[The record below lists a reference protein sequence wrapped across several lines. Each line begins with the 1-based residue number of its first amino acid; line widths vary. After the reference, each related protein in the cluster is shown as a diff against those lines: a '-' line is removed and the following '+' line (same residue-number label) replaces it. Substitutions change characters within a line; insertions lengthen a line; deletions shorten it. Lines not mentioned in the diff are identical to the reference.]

1 MVAKRIAAV
10 LAAVAMIAGAVW
22 WRGRDGA
29 DASSG
34 GALLASSP
42 VVCAF
47 EVMAAC
53 DALRS
58 DGATVFVEPAGTTAE
73 RLVADDGT
81 APIVWVTLEPWPAI
95 VEARRR
101 AADRLPRL
109 STSTVVAGLDV
120 AMFGAVQTCGATPT
134 WTCVAGLPGLGL
146 DDPASSGAG
155 PAVLIALATGLAGAD
170 IATVGATDPVVRDGI
185 AGIKLRKPSPPNQD
199 AAAVDILTLFPGTYR
214 TVAGLA
220 GPTSPAPIAVP
231 TPAVRAGV
239 VVASSGPAPGR
250 VLSAAAAAGRPPSAS
265 AGMPSG
271 DIAYGLQLAWTK
283 G

>member
-29 DASSG
+29 GASSEG
-34 GALLASSP
+34 TLPASSP
-42 VVCAF
+42 VVCAL

-53 DALRS
+53 DTLRS
-58 DGATVFVEPAGTTAE
+58 EGATVLVEPAGATAD
-73 RLVADDGT
+73 RLVTDDGAT
-81 APIVWVTLEPWPAI
+81 PVVWVTIEPWPAV

-101 AADRLPRL
+101 AADRLARL
-109 STSTVVAGLDV
+109 SVSNVVAGLDV
-120 AMFGAVQTCGATPT
+120 ALFGDLQTCGATPT
-134 WTCVAGLPGLGL
+134 WTCVAGLPGLGI
-146 DDPASSGAG
+146 DDPVTTGTG
-155 PAVLIALATGLAGAD
+155 PAVLIALATGVAGAD

-199 AAAVDILTLFPGTYR
+199 AAAVDILTLFPGVYR

-220 GPTSPAPIAVP
+220 GRTSPAPVAVP

-239 VVASSGPAPGR
+239 VVASSGPAPAR
-250 VLSAAAAAGRPPSAS
+250 VLRAAAAAGTPPNVS

-271 DIAYGLQLAWTK
+271 DVAYGLQLAWTK